1 LPSFAASPLPFDDD
15 SNGQND
21 NDEDDDDEIKE
32 VQELLNQYNNF
43 TSGELISAKEFI
55 LIDDDDNYGE
65 EEITDEDIIKMV
77 KSSEPEV
84 EEDDLIS
91 QPKITTSVVLES
103 LDKVLTFLDNP
114 PDSFITDLNNRN
126 ILYNLK
132 KQIILFDKNNRVQS
146 VLTNWI
152 ET

>member
-1 LPSFAASPLPFDDD
+1 MPSFAASPLPFDDD

-103 LDKVLTFLDNP
+103 LDKVLTFFDNP

-126 ILYNLK
+126 IQK
-132 KQIILFDKNNRVQS
+132 TNNS
-146 VLTNWI
+146 F
-152 ET
+152 

>member
-1 LPSFAASPLPFDDD
+1 MPSFAASPLPFDDD

-21 NDEDDDDEIKE
+21 NDEDDDDKIKE

-114 PDSFITDLNNRN
+114 LDSFITDLNNRN